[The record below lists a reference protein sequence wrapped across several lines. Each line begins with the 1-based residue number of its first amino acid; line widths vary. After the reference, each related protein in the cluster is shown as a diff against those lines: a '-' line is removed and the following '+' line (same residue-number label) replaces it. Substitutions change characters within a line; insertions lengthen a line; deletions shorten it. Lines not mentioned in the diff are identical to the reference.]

1 MFAIVDAVVQ
11 LLHILRMLPPDVV
24 LQLVAV
30 LPTEYTTA
38 GVAFFGLFSEHPDFF
53 GLQVGQ
59 AGTHHHALALL
70 LVPLQ
75 VRIAV
80 ERLLAVGTREYRFR
94 RPSLVV
100 HLVQM
105 SRKIPFLRKCFVAL
119 SAPQGVDWRLDLLN
133 LSWAVIPIKF

>member
-1 MFAIVDAVVQ
+1 MIVDAVVQ
-11 LLHILRMLPPDVV
+11 LLHLLRMLPPDVV

-59 AGTHHHALALL
+59 VRAHHHALAIL

-75 VRIAV
+75 VRFAV
-80 ERLLAVGTREYRFR
+80 ERLLAVCAREYRFR
-94 RPSLVV
+94 CPSLVV
-100 HLVQM
+100 HLEQM
-105 SRKIPFLRKCFVAL
+105 SRKTPFRYQTGPGRRNTICSLKSIDFFENRK
-119 SAPQGVDWRLDLLN
+119 
-133 LSWAVIPIKF
+133 KHKKT